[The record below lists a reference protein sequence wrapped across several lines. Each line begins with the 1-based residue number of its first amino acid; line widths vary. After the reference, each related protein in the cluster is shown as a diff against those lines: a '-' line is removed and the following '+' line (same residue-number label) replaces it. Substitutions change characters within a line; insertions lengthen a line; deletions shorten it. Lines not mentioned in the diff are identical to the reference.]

1 MLVNEKKSIFNY
13 FPDRIIVGPRHQGEN
28 VLYLNDGSHDKIDTF
43 SQQIGDF
50 VFVGGF
56 EQQLDSI
63 MIILFK
69 TEFAR

>member
-1 MLVNEKKSIFNY
+1 M
-13 FPDRIIVGPRHQGEN
+13 GPRHQGEN

-63 MIILFK
+63 MIFLFK